1 MLDDIKRIRIGAGF
15 DVHPFTEN
23 RDLIIGGEKFV
34 YKYGLAGHSD
44 ADVLIHAI
52 IDSILGAANLGDI
65 GLLFPDSDIKYK
77 NISSIYLLENVIK
90 ILIEKRIEIL
100 NIDSI
105 IICEEPKIA
114 GYVKNMKRN
123 ISAALNGLSVE
134 RIGIKGKTTERLGFT
149 GRGEGIAAS
158 AVSLL
163 YL

>member
-1 MLDDIKRIRIGAGF
+1 MRVGTGY
-15 DVHPFTEN
+15 DVHPFIEN
-23 RDLIIGGEKFV
+23 RDLIIGGEKFD
-34 YKYGLAGHSD
+34 YIYGLAGHSD

-77 NISSIYLLENVIK
+77 NISSINLLKNVNK
-90 ILIEKRIEIL
+90 ILIEKNIEIL

-114 GYVKNMKRN
+114 GYVNNMKMN
-123 ISAALNGLSVE
+123 ISDALNGFPVD
-134 RIGIKGKTTERLGFT
+134 RIGIKGKTTERLGFA